1 LSCYS
6 KLYCTTV
13 SDACGATTLT
23 FADVTAAGSCAG
35 NYTVTRTWT
44 VTDACA
50 NTATASQVI
59 TVRDITPPTIGA
71 AGANATIDCPATPNF
86 TAPTVSD
93 ACGATTLTF
102 ADVTAAGCCAG
113 NYTVTRTW
121 TVTDACAIYCY
132 CFTGNY
138 SKRYYTT
145 NDWCCRCQ
153 CNN

>member
-1 LSCYS
+1 MR
-6 KLYCTTV
+6 
-13 SDACGATTLT
+13 ATTLT
-23 FADVTAAGSCAG
+23 FDDVTAAGSCAG

-50 NTATASQVI
+50 NTATASQII

-102 ADVTAAGCCAG
+102 ADVTAAGHVPG
-113 NYTVTRTW
+113 NYTLTRTW
-121 TVTDACAIYCY
+121 TVTDACANTATASQVITVRDITPPT
-132 CFTGNY
+132 FVLQVPMQQLIALLLLTLLHL
-138 SKRYYTT
+138 
-145 NDWCCRCQ
+145 Q
-153 CNN
+153 